1 MQQDM
6 IIKIVGVDV
15 VVVMVAVTDTD
26 VVVDMDM
33 VVVEEIMVFNSRTQ
47 EIFIRGKKGEIKIK
61 AKLMKQKMHAI
72 VVVED
77 LIGHATVAHQD
88 ILLISIKNHLRRR
101 TKRWRQT
108 LQVVVVIIFLMIIYL
123 VRQILE
129 NMTTT
134 PQLILMFLISSSKNK

>member
-1 MQQDM
+1 M
-6 IIKIVGVDV
+6 IIVGVDA
-15 VVVMVAVTDTD
+15 VMVVAADAG

-33 VVVEEIMVFNSRTQ
+33 VMVEEIMVFNSRTH

-72 VVVED
+72 VVVDD
-77 LIGHATVAHQD
+77 LIGHATVAHQN
-88 ILLISIKNHLRRR
+88 ILLISIKNHLRKR

-108 LQVVVVIIFLMIIYL
+108 LQVVVVIIFFMIIYL

-129 NMTTT
+129 NMSTT

>member
-1 MQQDM
+1 M
-6 IIKIVGVDV
+6 IIKIVGVDAGV
-15 VVVMVAVTDTD
+15 VVGAD

-33 VVVEEIMVFNSRTQ
+33 VMAEEIMVFNSRTQ
-47 EIFIRGKKGEIKIK
+47 EISIRGKKGETKIK
-61 AKLMKQKMHAI
+61 PKMMKQKMHDI
-72 VVVED
+72 IMVED
-77 LIGHATVAHQD
+77 LIGHATVAHQN

-108 LQVVVVIIFLMIIYL
+108 LQVVVVIIFLMIIHL
-123 VRQILE
+123 VRHLLE

>member
-6 IIKIVGVDV
+6 IIKIVGVDA
-15 VVVMVAVTDTD
+15 VMVVPVDAGAG

-33 VVVEEIMVFNSRTQ
+33 VVAKEIMEFNSRTQ
-47 EIFIRGKKGEIKIK
+47 EISIRGKKGEIKIN
-61 AKLMKQKMHAI
+61 AKLMKQNMHVI

-77 LIGHATVAHQD
+77 LIGHATVAHQN
-88 ILLISIKNHLRRR
+88 ILLISIKNHLRR

-108 LQVVVVIIFLMIIYL
+108 LQVVMVIIFFMIIYL